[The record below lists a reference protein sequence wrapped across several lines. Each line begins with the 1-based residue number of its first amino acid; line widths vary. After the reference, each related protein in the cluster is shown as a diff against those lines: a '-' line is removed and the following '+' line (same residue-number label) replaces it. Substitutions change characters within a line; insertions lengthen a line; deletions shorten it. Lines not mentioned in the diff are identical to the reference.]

1 MKLHKLPTEQELEQE
16 RMAKLRQKLRAM
28 VVETEGPL
36 ATPCW
41 IWKGRIDKDGYGWVG
56 WEGEDH
62 GTHRLSYLAFCGPI
76 PHYRIICHICNVRAC
91 VQPAHLYAGMDA
103 SNMAV
108 RQRAGGFP
116 RGEEHHNIVL
126 TEANVFAILAL
137 LHKGYSAKS
146 IAKQFGVSRQ
156 TIHDIAVGRTW
167 TRLARPEGFAP
178 RTNRKLTEAQVQ
190 EIRALLAAG
199 HTNTAIAPQF
209 GVTRTTIH
217 AIATGRTWR
226 RISRK

>member
-1 MKLHKLPTEQELEQE
+1 
-16 RMAKLRQKLRAM
+16 MA
-28 VVETEGPL
+28 
-36 ATPCW
+36 
-41 IWKGRIDKDGYGWVG
+41 
-56 WEGEDH
+56 
-62 GTHRLSYLAFCGPI
+62 
-76 PHYRIICHICNVRAC
+76 N
-91 VQPAHLYAGMDA
+91 
-103 SNMAV
+103 

-116 RGEEHHNIVL
+116 RGEEHPNVFL

-156 TIHDIAVGRTW
+156 TIHDITVGRTW

-199 HTNTAIAPQF
+199 HPNTAIAPQF

-226 RISRK
+226 RISRR